1 MRAASLMER
10 GDFVVRPRRA
20 CVLGASG
27 GIGAALVEALDAEGY
42 DRIYAGARREIAV
55 RSPVARPFRFDI
67 LDEDSLDRAARG
79 IAEEGELDLVI
90 VATGMLHR
98 GVEVRPEKSVR
109 QVNPASMQEVFAVNT
124 IGPALAAKYF
134 LPLLARDRRAVIAFL
149 SARVGSIADNRLG
162 GWHSYR
168 ASKAALNALVRC
180 FAIELAQRN
189 RDGIAVALHPGTVDT
204 RLSMPF
210 RRSLAPGQLQRADIS
225 AACLLDVLET
235 LTPADSGGFF
245 GWDGNAIPY

>member
-1 MRAASLMER
+1 M
-10 GDFVVRPRRA
+10 RRA

-27 GIGAALVEALDAEGY
+27 GIGAAIVDRLAEAGW
-42 DRIYAGARREIAV
+42 DRIHAGARTPR
-55 RSPVARPFRFDI
+55 VASSACVRPFRFDL
-67 LDEDSLDRAARG
+67 LDEASVEAAACNLADDG
-79 IAEEGELDLVI
+79 PLDLVI

-98 GVEVRPEKSVR
+98 AELLPEKSAR
-109 QVNPASMQEVFAVNT
+109 QIELAAMHAYFAVNS

-149 SARVGSIADNRLG
+149 SARVGSIGDNRLG

-189 RDGIAVALHPGTVDT
+189 REAIAVALHPGTVDT
-204 RLSMPF
+204 ALSLPFQRNIPPDRLF
-210 RRSLAPGQLQRADIS
+210 RPEDSARHLLAVIDG
-225 AACLLDVLET
+225 
-235 LTPADSGGFF
+235 LTPCQSGGFF
-245 GWDGNAIPY
+245 AWDGSRIEY